1 VSRRV
6 ATDRF
11 APQRVVDLGEGVR
24 RLTAPNPGLMTGPGT
39 NTYLV
44 GEESVTV
51 VDPGPDHPA
60 HVRAIVR
67 AAGRRRIAWIVLT
80 HTHPDHWP
88 AARRLLHLTDAQL
101 AAAPGAPREDAFDL
115 RRDHVVR
122 DAHPVGGG
130 DGTLRAIH
138 TPGHAPNH
146 VCLVHRGSGSLVSGD
161 HVLDGTTTVVS
172 PSRGGDM
179 DAYLRS
185 LRRLRRLRS
194 VRRILPAH
202 GDVIADP
209 HAKLTEYIEHRGLR
223 ERQIL
228 RLLRRG
234 PMTPA
239 QLVAAIYVDSPAGRP
254 GGLPEGL
261 VEMARRQM
269 HAHLLKLR
277 GDGRVVGRSID
288 ARWTRV

>member
-1 VSRRV
+1 MTP
-6 ATDRF
+6 AKPTDRF
-11 APQRVVDLGEGVR
+11 RPGSVVDLGDGVR

-39 NTYLV
+39 NAYLV
-44 GEESVTV
+44 GAASVTV
-51 VDPGPDHPA
+51 IDPGPDHA
-60 HVRAIVR
+60 GHIRAIVR
-67 AAGRRRIAWIVLT
+67 AAGRRNIAWIALT

-88 AARRLLHLTDAQL
+88 GARRLQSLTGARL
-101 AAAPGAPREDAFDL
+101 AAAGAAPREDEFDL

-122 DAHPVGGG
+122 DNDAVGEG

-146 VCLVHRGSGSLVSGD
+146 VCLVHASSGSLLSGD

-179 DAYLRS
+179 GAYLTS

-194 VRRILPAH
+194 TQRILPAH
-202 GDVIADP
+202 GDVISDP
-209 HAKLTEYIEHRGLR
+209 HAKLTDYIEHRRLR

-228 RLLRRG
+228 RLLRRE
-234 PMTPA
+234 PLTPA
-239 QLVAAIYVDSPAGRP
+239 QLVAAIYTDTPDGRP
-254 GGLPEGL
+254 GGLPDGL
-261 VEMARRQM
+261 VEMARRQV

-277 GDGRVVGRSID
+277 GDGHVSGRSID
-288 ARWTRV
+288 ARWART